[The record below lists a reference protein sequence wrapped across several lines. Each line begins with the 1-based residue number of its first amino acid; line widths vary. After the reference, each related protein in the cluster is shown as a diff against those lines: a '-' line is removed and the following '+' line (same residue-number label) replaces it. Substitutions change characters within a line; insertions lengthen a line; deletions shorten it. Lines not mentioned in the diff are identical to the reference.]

1 MSDVVTKLLH
11 LLGAVGLLAV
21 VVVVLLGLGAFSD
34 RLPRRW
40 QRWATPLVLA
50 GGAIVFALAG
60 LVYPAVQTAWQSF
73 FSSDGSGFVGLE
85 NYKWVFTD
93 SGALI
98 GLRNTFLWVILV
110 PVFSVV
116 IGFGYALLVD
126 KSRYENILK
135 AMLFMPMAISFVGA
149 SVIWKFMYTYRQ
161 GGQEQIGL
169 LNQVLVWLGLT
180 PQQFLVNTPWNSL
193 FLMVV
198 VVWTQAGFAMI
209 VMSGAIKSIPA
220 EVIEA
225 ARLDGA
231 GGWTILTRVTI
242 PLVRPSLVVSL
253 TTISVAML
261 KLFDVVRTMTGG
273 QFQTTVLANMMYDQ
287 SFKYSEPG
295 KGAAV
300 AVLLLVLVLPVM
312 IGNAVQMRKNKEIR

>member
-1 MSDVVTKLLH
+1 MSDVVTKVLH
-11 LLGAVGLLAV
+11 LLGVIGVLAVIVVTILAMVTFAEKLPRKWQKWVTPHVLIGGTIVFVVAGLL
-21 VVVVLLGLGAFSD
+21 
-34 RLPRRW
+34 
-40 QRWATPLVLA
+40 
-50 GGAIVFALAG
+50 
-60 LVYPAVQTAWQSF
+60 YPAIQTVSRSF
-73 FSSDGSGFVGLE
+73 RSSDGACFIGLD
-85 NYKWVFTD
+85 NYLWIFTD

-98 GLRNTFLWVILV
+98 GLRNTFLWVLV
-110 PVFSVV
+110 VPIISVS

-135 AMLFMPMAISFVGA
+135 AVLFMPMAISFVGA
-149 SVIWKFMYTYRQ
+149 SVIWKFVYTYRQ

-169 LNQVLVWLGLT
+169 LNQILVWLGLA

-198 VVWTQAGFAMI
+198 VVWTQTGFAMI

-231 GGWTILTRVTI
+231 GAWQILTRVTI

-253 TTISVAML
+253 TTISVAIL
-261 KLFDVVRTMTGG
+261 KLFDVIRTMTGG

-300 AVLLLVLVLPVM
+300 AVLLLLLVLPVM
-312 IGNAVQMRKNKEIR
+312 IGNAVQMRRNKEFR

>member
-1 MSDVVTKLLH
+1 MSVVTKLLH

-21 VVVVLLGLGAFSD
+21 VVALLLGMGALSE

-50 GGAIVFALAG
+50 GGAILFALAG
-60 LVYPAVQTAWQSF
+60 LVYPAIQTAWQSF
-73 FSSDGSGFVGLE
+73 FSSDGSAFVGLE

-98 GLRNTFLWVILV
+98 GLRNTFLWVVLV
-110 PVFSVV
+110 PIFSVV

-126 KSRYENILK
+126 KSRHENILK
-135 AMLFMPMAISFVGA
+135 ALLFMPMAISFVGA

-161 GGQEQIGL
+161 DGQDQIGL

-220 EVIEA
+220 DVIEA

-295 KGAAV
+295 RGAAI

-312 IGNAVQMRKNKEIR
+312 IGNAAQMRKNKEVR

>member
-11 LLGAVGLLAV
+11 LLGAVGVLAV
-21 VVVVLLGLGAFSD
+21 IVVLLLGMGAFSE

-40 QRWATPLVLA
+40 QKWATPLVLA

-73 FSSDGSGFVGLE
+73 FNSDGSGFVGLE

-98 GLRNTFLWVILV
+98 GLRNTFLWVVLV
-110 PVFSVV
+110 PIFSVV